1 MGELFDDTSSTENE
15 GGTTARS
22 TSRSSSNKSQFQ
34 SSTARS
40 AISSAA
46 STSDTISSNEEVH
59 NYEEWELG
67 FDVEDGSKSLSNT
80 DDTLESSTDS
90 KSQSSRCS
98 LRSEQECAESTS
110 DDAVYKSEAEATK
123 ENQIESC
130 QYDGDQ
136 WLREH
141 PETAST
147 IEENKIESARSTSES
162 SSWTDEP
169 QGSEN
174 PATHYQYLSSGSE
187 AGSCGDL
194 EILSQPVAVADRF
207 RDAKDELIDSRTS
220 SPEDRPRDQD
230 LKSVQRNIQVFVRV
244 RPLPARHSESRD
256 EAQVVKLGD
265 DSNSIRVQAPS
276 SHGANCVVTECSF
289 DKVFMG
295 VSTQEDVFSAVQPS
309 IRASLDGYNATIFA
323 YGQTGTGKTH
333 TIFGEEAD
341 INFLADGKEESES
354 LSNSMKATWGIIPR
368 AMTLLLGEAETL
380 GGMDVTVSLQC
391 SFMQIYNDRLFD
403 LLTDR
408 RRQRPLIIR
417 EQPTL
422 EGGTNVVLQGLSS
435 ERIGTLE
442 EALQILRRGRANR
455 SVRET
460 ELNSC
465 SSRSHAIVQINIT
478 SERTLENG
486 DKLIRKSRLNLV
498 DLAGS
503 EKWNTDLEMED
514 AHSQELKN
522 INASLSALGN
532 CIAALSEAG
541 RRHIP
546 YRDSTLTRLLQDSFG
561 GNTQACL
568 IATISPSVR
577 ACEET
582 IRTLQFAD
590 RARSVMQSIRV
601 NEALGGVSELQIA
614 KAQISKL
621 RERLESE
628 QRRRHQ
634 TRVKEQEAA
643 QKEFLEKL
651 QVKDKEIQKLSR
663 DNAVF
668 SRWREEDLR
677 KIRELESRVKELE
690 VVAQVD
696 VNAGAGGTL
705 EAKSL
710 DDLASRTQLLFKRHD
725 EKENLLVPIAKN
737 DAKPPQAGIKKT
749 NSKKAISLGVST
761 MKKDDTAAIK
771 PYRQI
776 LERYALGSK
785 KSNRRQPERQPNETT
800 TPPSAF
806 MNRNKQQAENQAHS
820 QAGVVANDNNQRMR
834 EREDNQDA
842 VSAPNGRREMV
853 STATYYGASAV
864 DFERKNQGPPEVERA
879 AERIFGS
886 PQRSVN
892 NNHVSPVAATSYT
905 GAWQSNVMTSYQTP
919 ASMTYEDTAA
929 PSVPSNWRSQTNL
942 YDQAFRSYLQPAPS
956 PLSNLEPTVKKDTL
970 VETGFQYQRSSVP
983 TVSDVPDFEK
993 VSKSTTTRESS
1004 AFVPFST
1011 SSLAPPTSSL
1021 GSPDACEKHS
1031 LKGCVL
1037 CAVRD
1042 TRSQNIL
1049 PNKPSLMSMT
1059 NASTELPSSMA
1070 RAKPVADAARDGPCD
1085 RHHLASC
1092 FICGSSSSGPASL
1105 VQSAVESRL
1114 SSISNAFQQ
1123 VSSRYEEEG
1132 SNAGTAAERNPLLMN
1147 DSKCDAHSLANC
1159 VLCAGVKAMSRKI
1172 QQGSPTRKAFQSDS
1186 LSASTSS
1193 AATWTSSRNLAL
1205 VDLTLREEGLVAP
1218 SGSSLKRAEE
1228 QQALSPFS
1236 FNSTTQQHPL
1246 LRRHSVNFGATCEL
1260 EGSTSPMKL
1269 LAHLRPQQS
1278 AVNLHHTTNDLTS
1291 SNFSASSQVN
1301 QLRLPDGA
1309 PHEATSFFSDQLPY
1323 LSTTQSNAASG
1334 DSSSNTPIQST
1345 SPMKTSWQ
1353 SAVRL
1358 NIKELAFDSNRKG
1371 YQALIREASGATAFV
1386 LRRK

>member
-1 MGELFDDTSSTENE
+1 MAELFDDTSPTENE

-22 TSRSSSNKSQFQ
+22 ASRSLSNKSQFQ
-34 SSTARS
+34 SSTTRS

-90 KSQSSRCS
+90 NLQSSRCS
-98 LRSEQECAESTS
+98 PRSEQECAEPTS
-110 DDAVYKSEAEATK
+110 NDAVYKSEEATE
-123 ENQIESC
+123 ENQIESY
-130 QYDGDQ
+130 QDDGDQ

-141 PETAST
+141 PETSST
-147 IEENKIESARSTSES
+147 IEESKIESARSTSES

-174 PATHYQYLSSGSE
+174 PATHYQYLSSRSE
-187 AGSCGDL
+187 DGSCGDL
-194 EILSQPVAVADRF
+194 EMLSQPVAVGDRF
-207 RDAKDELIDSRTS
+207 RDVKDELIDPQTS

-256 EAQVVKLGD
+256 EAQVVKVGD

-295 VSTQEDVFSAVQPS
+295 GSTQEDVFSVVQPS

-354 LSNSMKATWGIIPR
+354 LPNSMKPMWGIIPR
-368 AMTLLLGEAETL
+368 AMTLLLSEAETL
-380 GGMDVTVSLQC
+380 GGMDVTVGLQC

-590 RARSVMQSIRV
+590 RARSVMQSVRV

-651 QVKDKEIQKLSR
+651 QMKDKEIQKLSR

-677 KIRELESRVKELE
+677 KIRELESCVKELE

-696 VNAGAGGTL
+696 VNARAGGTL

-710 DDLASRTQLLFKRHD
+710 DDSVSHTQLLLKRHD
-725 EKENLLVPIAKN
+725 EKENLLVPITKN

-749 NSKKAISLGVST
+749 NSKKTISLGVST

-785 KSNRRQPERQPNETT
+785 KSNRRQPERQPNETAI
-800 TPPSAF
+800 PPSAF
-806 MNRNKQQAENQAHS
+806 MNRSKQQAENQAHS
-820 QAGVVANDNNQRMR
+820 QAGVVANDNDQRMR

-842 VSAPNGRREMV
+842 VSAPGGRREMA
-853 STATYYGASAV
+853 STVTYYGASAV

-892 NNHVSPVAATSYT
+892 NNYVSPVAATSYT

-919 ASMTYEDTAA
+919 ASMTYEDTAS
-929 PSVPSNWRSQTNL
+929 PSVTSNWRSQTNL

-956 PLSNLEPTVKKDTL
+956 SLSNLEPAVKKDTL
-970 VETGFQYQRSSVP
+970 VETEFQYQRSSVP
-983 TVSDVPDFEK
+983 TASSVPDFEK
-993 VSKSTTTRESS
+993 VSKSTPTRESS
-1004 AFVPFST
+1004 SFSV
-1011 SSLAPPTSSL
+1011 SSLAPSTSSL
-1021 GSPDACEKHS
+1021 GSSGACEKHS

-1037 CAVRD
+1037 CTVRD

-1049 PNKPSLMSMT
+1049 PNKPSLTSMT
-1059 NASTELPSSMA
+1059 NASTELPSSMT

-1114 SSISNAFQQ
+1114 SSISKAFQQ

-1132 SNAGTAAERNPLLMN
+1132 SNVGTAAERNPLLMN

-1172 QQGSPTRKAFQSDS
+1172 QQGLPSRKAFQSDS
-1186 LSASTSS
+1186 SSASTSS
-1193 AATWTSSRNLAL
+1193 AAAWSSSRNLAL
-1205 VDLTLREEGLVAP
+1205 VDLTLRGEGLVAP
-1218 SGSSLKRAEE
+1218 PGSSLKRAEE
-1228 QQALSPFS
+1228 QQASSPFS

-1246 LRRHSVNFGATCEL
+1246 LRRHSVDFGSTCES
-1260 EGSTSPMKL
+1260 EGSTSPMNL

-1278 AVNLHHTTNDLTS
+1278 AVNLHSTVNDLTS
-1291 SNFSASSQVN
+1291 SSFSVSSQVN
-1301 QLRLPDGA
+1301 QLRLPGGA
-1309 PHEATSFFSDQLPY
+1309 PHEATSFFSGQLPY

-1334 DSSSNTPIQST
+1334 GGASNTPIQAT
-1345 SPMKTSWQ
+1345 SPVKTSWQ
-1353 SAVRL
+1353 PAVRL
-1358 NIKELAFDSNRKG
+1358 SIKELAFDSNRKG
-1371 YQALIREASGATAFV
+1371 Y
-1386 LRRK
+1386 